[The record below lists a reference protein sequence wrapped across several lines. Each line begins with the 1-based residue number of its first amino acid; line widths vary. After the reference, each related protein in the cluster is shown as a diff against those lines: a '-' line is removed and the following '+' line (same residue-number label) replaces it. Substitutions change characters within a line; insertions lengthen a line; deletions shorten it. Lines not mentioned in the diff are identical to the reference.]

1 MWIIIRYY
9 SNTARP
15 TYRLDISSNS
25 NVLDLQEKL
34 FSLLKISPSAQLLK
48 FKRDG
53 YTLRIIPGWDL
64 DFYEIK
70 EGSIIYV
77 EKRLEI

>member
-15 TYRLDISSNS
+15 TYRIDIAPNS
-25 NVLDLQEKL
+25 NVMDLQQRL
-34 FSLLKISPSAQLLK
+34 FNLLKISPSSQMLK

-53 YTLRIIPGWDL
+53 YTLRLIPGWDL

-70 EGSIIYV
+70 EGSIIYL
-77 EKRLEI
+77 EERLD